1 MLKRVIIIAG
11 PTASHKSAM
20 AIEVAR
26 EFSGLIINADS
37 MQVYKQLNLLTARPQ
52 TECLKMAPHRLY
64 GILDADD
71 PCSVGRWLDLVIV
84 EVERAWVQKKLP
96 IIVGGTGMYIKA
108 LLSGLAPIPSIPPSS
123 RADIIELYEKLGEN
137 LFRKELALLDPEAT
151 IRINQGDSQRLIR
164 AFEVV
169 KVTGRS
175 LSDWQKEQTNASFA
189 DTSFGVIALLPERQD
204 IYSQVNVR
212 FDWMIK
218 NGVMDEVRDVL
229 HLQLDKNL
237 PLMKAV
243 GLPELLSVFNGETD
257 LESAKNDAKKATRRL
272 AKRQLTWFRNQLE
285 ADLIINTQYSKRIRD
300 KIFSFIRQ
308 FMLTESF

>member
-1 MLKRVIIIAG
+1 MRKRILIIAG

-37 MQVYKQLNLLTARPQ
+37 MQVYKQLNILTARPQ

-64 GILDADD
+64 GIFDADD
-71 PCSVGRWLDLVIV
+71 PCSVGRWLNLVIV
-84 EVERAWVQKKLP
+84 EVKRAWVQKKLP

-108 LLSGLAPIPSIPPSS
+108 LLSGLAPVPIIPPSS
-123 RADIIELYEKLGEN
+123 RADAIELYEKLGEN
-137 LFRKELALLDPEAT
+137 LFRKELASLDPEAA

-169 KVTGRS
+169 QETGFS
-175 LSDWQKEQTNASFA
+175 LSDWQKEKSNASFA
-189 DTSFGVIALLPERQD
+189 DAFFGVIALLPERQD
-204 IYSQVNVR
+204 IYAQVNVR

-218 NGVMDEVRDVL
+218 NGAMDEARDVL
-229 HLQLDKNL
+229 HMQLDENL

-243 GLPELLSVFNGETD
+243 GLPELLSVFNGEKD

-285 ADLIINTQYSKRIRD
+285 ADLILNAQYSKRFRD

-308 FMLTESF
+308 FMLTEPL